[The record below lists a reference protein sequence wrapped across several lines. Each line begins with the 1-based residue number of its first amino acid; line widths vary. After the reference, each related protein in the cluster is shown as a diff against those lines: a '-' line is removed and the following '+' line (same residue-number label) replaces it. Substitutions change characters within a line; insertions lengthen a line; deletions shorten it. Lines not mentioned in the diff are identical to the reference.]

1 MQKQDFKKLFEHGPV
16 ILDGATG
23 SNLMKAG
30 MPKGVCTEK
39 WVLEH
44 PDTIIQLQRASD
56 SQTEKYLL
64 PFLPIFQLQRAYAEA
79 GSQIIY
85 APTFAANRI
94 SLANHGLSGQVDH
107 YNHALVALSKEAV
120 QGKALIA
127 GDITTTSKMDAEY
140 DELLSAYEEQIT
152 ALVDAGVDLLIAETM
167 IGADET
173 MAVIDAAHAVCDLP
187 ILCSLTMQADG
198 SLFFG
203 GNIFETAPMLEEMG
217 ADAVGIN
224 CSTGPDQLENIIQNL
239 AGSLSVPV
247 IAKPNAGMPT
257 INDQGIA
264 VYDMTPEYFGKS
276 MKRLVDLGASM
287 VGGCCGTDPSYIKAL
302 VNAIR

>member
-44 PDTIIQLQRASD
+44 PDTII
-56 SQTEKYLL
+56 
-64 PFLPIFQLQRAYAEA
+64 QLQRAYAEA

-203 GNIFETAPMLEEMG
+203 GNIFETAPKRWVQMRSVSIVLQ
-217 ADAVGIN
+217 ALISSKILSRILPAVSLFRSSPN
-224 CSTGPDQLENIIQNL
+224 QMPVCRRST
-239 AGSLSVPV
+239 
-247 IAKPNAGMPT
+247 
-257 INDQGIA
+257 
-264 VYDMTPEYFGKS
+264 
-276 MKRLVDLGASM
+276 
-287 VGGCCGTDPSYIKAL
+287 
-302 VNAIR
+302 IRELLFMI

>member
-44 PDTIIQLQRASD
+44 PETIIQLQKS
-56 SQTEKYLL
+56 YV
-64 PFLPIFQLQRAYAEA
+64 EA

-94 SLANHGLSGQVDH
+94 SLANHGLSDQVEY

-120 QGKALIA
+120 HGKALIA

-173 MAVIDAAHAVCDLP
+173 MAVIDAAHTV
-187 ILCSLTMQADG
+187 
-198 SLFFG
+198 
-203 GNIFETAPMLEEMG
+203 
-217 ADAVGIN
+217 
-224 CSTGPDQLENIIQNL
+224 
-239 AGSLSVPV
+239 
-247 IAKPNAGMPT
+247 
-257 INDQGIA
+257 
-264 VYDMTPEYFGKS
+264 
-276 MKRLVDLGASM
+276 
-287 VGGCCGTDPSYIKAL
+287 
-302 VNAIR
+302 

>member
-44 PDTIIQLQRASD
+44 PDTII
-56 SQTEKYLL
+56 
-64 PFLPIFQLQRAYAEA
+64 QLQRAYAEA

-167 IGADET
+167 IG
-173 MAVIDAAHAVCDLP
+173 P

>member
-44 PDTIIQLQRASD
+44 PDTIIQLQRA
-56 SQTEKYLL
+56 
-64 PFLPIFQLQRAYAEA
+64 YAEA

-94 SLANHGLSGQVDH
+94 SLANHGLSDQVDH

-120 QGKALIA
+120 QGRALIA

-140 DELLSAYEEQIT
+140 DGACGCGWSVRRHRRNLRC
-152 ALVDAGVDLLIAETM
+152 LV
-167 IGADET
+167 
-173 MAVIDAAHAVCDLP
+173 P
-187 ILCSLTMQADG
+187 
-198 SLFFG
+198 
-203 GNIFETAPMLEEMG
+203 
-217 ADAVGIN
+217 
-224 CSTGPDQLENIIQNL
+224 
-239 AGSLSVPV
+239 
-247 IAKPNAGMPT
+247 
-257 INDQGIA
+257 
-264 VYDMTPEYFGKS
+264 
-276 MKRLVDLGASM
+276 
-287 VGGCCGTDPSYIKAL
+287 GGCRRGSAD
-302 VNAIR
+302 R